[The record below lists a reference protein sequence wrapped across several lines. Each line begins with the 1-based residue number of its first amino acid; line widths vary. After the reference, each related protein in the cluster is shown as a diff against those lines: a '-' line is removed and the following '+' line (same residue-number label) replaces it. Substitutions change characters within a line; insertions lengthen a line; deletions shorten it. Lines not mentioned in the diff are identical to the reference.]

1 MNTRIEEI
9 IKHYGT
15 SLTKEE
21 ISAVTVSLVD
31 LVLLLHESNNR
42 SDVIKRGI
50 AHKKQK
56 KLEKELKKELKKK
69 VDKSN

>member
-1 MNTRIEEI
+1 MNSRIEEI
-9 IKHYGT
+9 IKFYGK

-31 LVLLLHESNNR
+31 LVLLLHESNTR

-50 AHKKQK
+50 ANKKQK
-56 KLEKELKKELKKK
+56 VLERKLKQNNRKNKLEQ
-69 VDKSN
+69 